1 MIGADEYGFMSM
13 AAIPSATNLS
23 FPLTKATT
31 VSGRAL
37 VNGVPV
43 AGPSPVSFVRNEGGS
58 LSVSTDDFGAYTA
71 FLVRGNYTVTLIGTN
86 NATAGGVSRFY
97 RYSFA
102 GTATVTPGQTSLS
115 LDLAVTRT
123 FDNTTVSGTAT
134 LAGTGVSAII
144 TLTGRGGGA
153 SSAQAT
159 SDSSGSY
166 AAPLAPGTCDV
177 YVTRSFGSAVFL
189 ARITV
194 PHATSFARDLP
205 LSQGFLLSGTVR
217 NPSGAPV
224 SIPVTILSGAELDT
238 TSDASGTFQVLLPAG
253 VYTISASTSATENG
267 LPVVYRATLSV
278 VLSADT
284 ISNVALTKVVSRSA
298 TLTWDPS
305 QRRTIVAGDSVSYA
319 IVVRN
324 TGNVAENF
332 AFAGQPVDW
341 QFTFAPGS
349 VSLSFGNA
357 PSSAPV
363 QVTIQSPANALADH
377 GTIKIVATSA
387 TDGTNLGSVDVQ
399 VGILL
404 LRGLSLALDTA
415 APVFDGR
422 ILNYTLLVTNSGNAR
437 ETVTLAITNPD
448 DLAAFGWSVSLVPSG
463 GSAVGATL
471 ANLTVEATS
480 TVKVGLRA
488 QSTGGPSGASVA
500 LTVTAQDSMSVSA
513 SKTFT
518 LQLPVLASPGATASG
533 PGTHPPAPPNLPPLA
548 PRLRPKGP

>member
-1 MIGADEYGFMSM
+1 
-13 AAIPSATNLS
+13 
-23 FPLTKATT
+23 
-31 VSGRAL
+31 V
-37 VNGVPV
+37 
-43 AGPSPVSFVRNEGGS
+43 
-58 LSVSTDDFGAYTA
+58 
-71 FLVRGNYTVTLIGTN
+71 
-86 NATAGGVSRFY
+86 
-97 RYSFA
+97 
-102 GTATVTPGQTSLS
+102 
-115 LDLAVTRT
+115 
-123 FDNTTVSGTAT
+123 
-134 LAGTGVSAII
+134 
-144 TLTGRGGGA
+144 
-153 SSAQAT
+153 
-159 SDSSGSY
+159 
-166 AAPLAPGTCDV
+166 
-177 YVTRSFGSAVFL
+177 
-189 ARITV
+189 
-194 PHATSFARDLP
+194 
-205 LSQGFLLSGTVR
+205 
-217 NPSGAPV
+217 APV

-332 AFAGQPVDW
+332 AFAGQPGDW

-357 PSSAPV
+357 PSSASV
-363 QVTIQSPANALADH
+363 QVTIQSPANALVDH

-399 VGILL
+399 VDILRV
-404 LRGLSLALDTA
+404 RGLSLALDTA

-437 ETVTLAITNPD
+437 ETVTLTITNPD
-448 DLAAFGWSVSLVPSG
+448 DLTAFGWSVSLVPSG
-463 GSAVGATL
+463 GSPVGATL
-471 ANLTVEATS
+471 ANLTVEPTS

-488 QSTGGPSGASVA
+488 QSTGGPGSHLRDDRGAERLGTESGERVQPHDQRRAERAGHLHGPVA
-500 LTVTAQDSMSVSA
+500 PQRRWPTECREPDDHDRQPDYVHLERHRATDRRGRDPRGPGRVPGRLDVREYDRRESDQHHHADRVERHVPERWDYRRRERDGAVLRRRRPRRQPEDRSTQSGSPGHGDVQLLAFGTPTGDPSGPRRSGLGRERHHRPRERRDGRHEPVLPRHRAAEHRLDGPDRDRRVRARHVPGHRAPSEEARLVMRARGARHPSGSA
-513 SKTFT
+513 SACR
-518 LQLPVLASPGATASG
+518 VSCGRYRRASTATRG
-533 PGTHPPAPPNLPPLA
+533 LA
-548 PRLRPKGP
+548 PRGAGLPRRPKPRPRARSA